1 MNNILKIIT
10 GLALVGITL
19 LVLVSKILL
28 PMITNKS
35 DNVYLPDVKQINIIK
50 AKKILTD
57 LDFNVDVVYSNYTEK
72 YEPNIVIS
80 MSPRAFT
87 KVKKGR
93 HIKIKVAGDKDD
105 ILVDDFIDK
114 SLRNTKIILDR
125 KNLLIDTLI
134 YEYSNNIAKN
144 NIIEQYPKA
153 NKILKSFDKVTFIV
167 SLGSPPDYYIVPNL
181 INTNLKTAKNI
192 ISKSGLTLG
201 SIKYEFDSN
210 YLNNTIVEQS
220 LTDGMKLSF
229 PHKIDLIVTT
239 DRINNE

>member
-28 PMITNKS
+28 PIITNKS

-114 SLRNTKIILDR
+114 SLRNTKIILW
-125 KNLLIDTLI
+125 T
-134 YEYSNNIAKN
+134 S
-144 NIIEQYPKA
+144 
-153 NKILKSFDKVTFIV
+153 
-167 SLGSPPDYYIVPNL
+167 
-181 INTNLKTAKNI
+181 
-192 ISKSGLTLG
+192 
-201 SIKYEFDSN
+201 
-210 YLNNTIVEQS
+210 
-220 LTDGMKLSF
+220 
-229 PHKIDLIVTT
+229 
-239 DRINNE
+239 